1 MAKAGDFL
9 KKFGYNKK
17 PKFSSGILPLDIIL
31 NGGMKFGGCYAI
43 GSPSQG
49 GKSTLTLQI
58 CKFLCDSGK
67 FVYYFDI
74 EQGVDEN
81 QIEGAGLSKYLEPLD
96 GEDYPRFGFTNEV
109 YRYSDFQNA
118 IRDIVELKKQ
128 GIVSYDFIIADSL
141 SSLVSETIEYG
152 DAEAATY
159 AADARP
165 LAKTV
170 KSLRG
175 MMGVNQ
181 ITLWNIVQA
190 ASNIG
195 GTQWEPEWVAKMTK
209 ALEHAVDALII
220 IEHPTAKSYKIW
232 GKKRTPNGD
241 EDVEIGYYGK
251 LYTTKSRK
259 GLNRVKVVVPM
270 IMGKGLD
277 NVQYLMNTLLSTGV
291 FVKGTKYYKYNDA
304 NGIEQR
310 IEGEDNYRKFVLE
323 NYATLVDMMNKLGFF
338 DLTND
343 ATIQNVATIEP
354 SDVAGANV
362 SEEELRNETNNI
374 EDTENANDKFDTCT
388 NETQFV

>member
-17 PKFSSGILPLDIIL
+17 PKFDSGILPLDVIL

-58 CKFLCDSGK
+58 CKYLCDKGEYC
-67 FVYYFDI
+67 YYFDI
-74 EQGVDEN
+74 EQGVDTD
-81 QIEGAGLSKYLEPLD
+81 QIAGAGLDKYLEPLD
-96 GEDYPRFGFTNEV
+96 GEEYPRFGFTNEI

-118 IRDIVELKKQ
+118 IRDIVALKKE
-128 GIVSYDFIIADSL
+128 GKVAYNFVVADSL

-175 MMGVNQ
+175 MMGVSQ

-195 GTQWEPEWVAKMTK
+195 ATIYEPEWVAKMTK

-220 IEHPTAKSYKIW
+220 IEHSMANSYKIW
-232 GKKRTPNGD
+232 GKKKTPNGAE

-259 GLNRVKVVVPM
+259 GLNRIKLMVPM

-277 NVQYLMNTLLSTGV
+277 NIQYLMNTLLATGV

-304 NGIEQR
+304 NGVEQR
-310 IEGEDNYRKFVLE
+310 IEGEENYKKFVIE
-323 NYATLVDMMNKLGFF
+323 NYEMLVKMMYDLGFF

-343 ATIQNVATIEP
+343 ATITNIATIEP
-354 SDVAGANV
+354 SAVAGAGV
-362 SEEELRNETNNI
+362 SEEELRNESSSD
-374 EDTENANDKFDTCT
+374 ESEASQPV
-388 NETQFV
+388 QFI

>member
-1 MAKAGDFL
+1 MAKKAGDFL
-9 KKFGYNKK
+9 KKFSYNKK
-17 PKFSSGILPLDIIL
+17 PKFDSGILPLDIVL
-31 NGGMKFGGCYAI
+31 NGGLKFGGCYAI
-43 GSPSQG
+43 ASPSQG

-58 CKFLCDSGK
+58 CKYLCDIGEHT
-67 FVYYFDI
+67 YYFDI

-81 QIEGAGLSKYLEPLD
+81 QITGAGLDKYLKPLP
-96 GEDYPRFGFTNEV
+96 GEEYPRFGFTNEV
-109 YRYSDFQNA
+109 YRYNDFQEA
-118 IRDIVELKKQ
+118 IRDIVALKKE
-128 GIVSYDFIIADSL
+128 GIVDYKFIVADSL
-141 SSLVSETIEYG
+141 SSLVSENIEYG
-152 DAEAATY
+152 EAEAATY

-165 LAKTV
+165 LAKTI

-181 ITLWNIVQA
+181 ITLWNVVQA

-195 GTQWEPEWVAKMTK
+195 ATMYEPDWVAKMTK

-220 IEHPTAKSYKIW
+220 IEHPPYNNAKIW
-232 GKKRTPNGD
+232 GKKKTPNGLE

-259 GLNRVKVVVPM
+259 GLNRVKLIVPM

-304 NGIEQR
+304 NGEEQK
-310 IEGEDNYRKFVLE
+310 IEGEENYKKFVIE
-323 NYATLVDMMNKLGFF
+323 NFDTLVKMMKDMGFF

-343 ATIQNVATIEP
+343 ATITNIASIEP
-354 SDVAGANV
+354 SEVMGAGV
-362 SEEELRNETNNI
+362 SEEELRNEPDGTVS
-374 EDTENANDKFDTCT
+374 EQ
-388 NETQFV
+388 QFI

>member
-1 MAKAGDFL
+1 MAKQAGDFL

-17 PKFSSGILPLDIIL
+17 PKFDSGILPLDIVL
-31 NGGMKFGGCYAI
+31 NGGLKFGGCYAI
-43 GSPSQG
+43 ASPSQG

-58 CKFLCDSGK
+58 CKYLCDIGRYA
-67 FVYYFDI
+67 FYFDI

-81 QIEGAGLSKYLEPLD
+81 QIEGAGLTKYLEPLE
-96 GEDYPRFGFTNEV
+96 GEEYPRFGFTNEV
-109 YRYSDFQNA
+109 YRYNDFQEA
-118 IRDIVELKKQ
+118 IRDIVALKKE
-128 GIVSYDFIIADSL
+128 GKVSYDFVIADSL

-152 DAEAATY
+152 EAEAATY

-165 LAKTV
+165 LAKTI

-181 ITLWNIVQA
+181 ITLWNVVQA

-195 GTQWEPEWVAKMTK
+195 GGIYDPEWVAKMTK

-220 IEHPTAKSYKIW
+220 IEHPPYNNAKIW
-232 GKKRTPNGD
+232 GKKKTPNGAE

-259 GLNRVKVVVPM
+259 GLNRVKLVVPM

-277 NVQYLMNTLLSTGV
+277 NVQYLMNTLLATGI
-291 FVKGTKYYKYNDA
+291 FVKGTKYFKYNDA
-304 NGIEQR
+304 NGVEQR
-310 IEGEDNYRKFVLE
+310 LEGEENYKKFVIE
-323 NYATLVDMMNKLGFF
+323 NFDTLVQMMKDLGFF

-343 ATIQNVATIEP
+343 ATIENIALLE
-354 SDVAGANV
+354 SSNVAGAEV
-362 SEEELRNETNNI
+362 SEEELRNEPEPSSNSDFI
-374 EDTENANDKFDTCT
+374 
-388 NETQFV
+388 